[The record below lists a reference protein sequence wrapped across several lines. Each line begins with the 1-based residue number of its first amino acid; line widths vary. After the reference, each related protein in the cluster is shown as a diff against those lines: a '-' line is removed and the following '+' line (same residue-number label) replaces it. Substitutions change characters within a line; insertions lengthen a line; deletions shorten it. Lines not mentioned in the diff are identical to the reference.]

1 MQLPAAVFF
10 MGIVFGIILPL
21 LDMLSDGYLFYNT
34 MNFKGDS
41 MAMTACRSCY
51 NNKGKSDQKNQYT
64 YVDFRTLSGNELLK
78 AVTDRECCT
87 FCWKKHDKSAACE
100 GKDHV
105 CKRCDRKGHLDK
117 CCAYPK
123 KKQD

>member
-1 MQLPAAVFF
+1 MHANEKSSNGNQ
-10 MGIVFGIILPL
+10 GKN
-21 LDMLSDGYLFYNT
+21 NT
-34 MNFKGDS
+34 NSAKNNNNKGKGNS
-41 MAMTACRSCY
+41 NHQNKGN